1 MQRRSRRRVKELS
14 ATAYLLARPINAA
27 RLRRAIADANAGK
40 GMLTLRRRHAMR
52 IQPGSTPAGIPAPR
66 AFERKLMRALD
77 LTVTPAETGGAAPGP
92 KRRKAKKTPPESAA

>member
-1 MQRRSRRRVKELS
+1 MQRRSRRRVKEFS

-27 RLRRAIADANAGK
+27 RLRRAVADANAGK

-77 LTVTPAETGGAAPGP
+77 LTVTPAESGEALPVP
-92 KRRKAKKTPPESAA
+92 KRRKPKKTRPESTL